1 MSAHPLSARDL
12 ARALIRCPSVTPKD
26 AGALALLENVL
37 KAAGFAT
44 TRVTFSEPGT
54 PDVDNLYARI
64 GTGAPYLVFAGHTD
78 VVPPGDRAHWRFDP
92 FAAEVADGMIFGRG
106 ASDMKGAV
114 AAFAAAAAAYVAEQG
129 TIERL
134 DRLSDHRRRG
144 RSGHQRHG
152 QASRLGAGARRT
164 LRPLSCG
171 RADQRFK
178 TLGDTIKI
186 GRRGSLNGQARRARR
201 ARPCRLSATRRQS
214 DPASPAP
221 ARRADCHAARS
232 GHARISSR
240 RTSKS

>member
-1 MSAHPLSARDL
+1 MSAYPLSARDL

-37 KAAGFAT
+37 KTAGFAT

-129 TIERL
+129 TIKGSIGFLISGDEEGPAINGTAKLLAWAQGRGERF
-134 DRLSDHRRRG
+134 DHCLVG
-144 RSGHQRHG
+144 EPTS
-152 QASRLGAGARRT
+152 ASRTRRCDQDRPARI
-164 LRPLSCG
+164 
-171 RADQRFK
+171 AQR
-178 TLGDTIKI
+178 
-186 GRRGSLNGQARRARR
+186 QARRARR
-201 ARPCRLSATRRQS
+201 ARPRRLSAT
-214 DPASPAP
+214 
-221 ARRADCHAARS
+221 
-232 GHARISSR
+232 GG
-240 RTSKS
+240 